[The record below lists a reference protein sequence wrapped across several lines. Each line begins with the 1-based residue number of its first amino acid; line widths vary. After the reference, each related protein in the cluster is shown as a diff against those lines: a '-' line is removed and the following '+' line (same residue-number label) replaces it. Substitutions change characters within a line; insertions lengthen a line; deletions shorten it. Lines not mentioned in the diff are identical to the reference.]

1 MPVRPARPSL
11 TIRLGRAV
19 PSPVVPADSVRLWGC
34 GRAHVP
40 TAGCRDTGSRLKGR
54 CLGQIGRVADT
65 GESGFAFAGKSRTM
79 VDAEE
84 GNLNEI
90 PHPLEGE
97 EDQAPDT
104 AAYKDRDAWPG
115 RETLELSWYRGI
127 ESLSRWPRQALEQ
140 IQAARARRRAWRRLF
155 PAGEKRQLERLSIEE
170 RAHAR
175 RAADLVAD
183 SHRVYFS
190 AFNSLTAE
198 AQESFERRAWIQAT
212 LNAERRVRLYRHAV
226 DDTWQKMQH
235 LFPDRLADRQF
246 WMAAR
251 RAFLE
256 RIFNDYE
263 ADLALTFFYS
273 IMRLAFDHQDKPVEY
288 ADDGLAEHSHIW
300 NPHRIWEIYEV
311 HTKQM
316 SSAVIRILRNCGFRA
331 PFENPERDAGLV
343 TARLLDDWRRQNP
356 DSKPRQLRT
365 LRPVFY
371 RDREAYLV
379 GEMTSRGRRLP
390 IVLALRNEEDGI
402 RVDAVLTGT
411 EDMRNILFVSTRST
425 FHVHTDDYREV
436 LSFLDTLAPERGHP
450 AMCAVLGFTH
460 PARVALNQR
469 LQRHL
474 RETGERF
481 DRTPGREGTAM
492 VVFAPPS
499 FPYVFKVIR
508 DFSSKPGWTG
518 RARIMDLY
526 RWVHEINRGRLMLDA
541 WLYRNLEFPRRQYD
555 DSVLQELLASAP
567 NSVRMEGDRIILKH
581 VYAQRRVQPLNQ
593 FFEENGDRAL
603 RESVVDA
610 LGTFIK
616 DLAGMG
622 LFMGD
627 CYGLTSNTGLTHG
640 SNVALFDFDDLGP
653 LPRFRFRA
661 TPRLAMEKDELL
673 WNTEID
679 GSWFS
684 VDEFDVLVDEWERY
698 LGVPLD
704 LREYFRSRHGD
715 LFTTDY
721 WTGVQCRV
729 EAGKFHYVVPYPA
742 ERCLASQPRCP
753 AGPAG

>member
-1 MPVRPARPSL
+1 M
-11 TIRLGRAV
+11 
-19 PSPVVPADSVRLWGC
+19 
-34 GRAHVP
+34 
-40 TAGCRDTGSRLKGR
+40 
-54 CLGQIGRVADT
+54 
-65 GESGFAFAGKSRTM
+65 
-79 VDAEE
+79 
-84 GNLNEI
+84 NEI
-90 PHPLEGE
+90 PRPLEYE
-97 EDQAPDT
+97 EEQALDPQPAIPRGGDAFGT
-104 AAYKDRDAWPG
+104 VEYGNPDAWSG
-115 RETLELSWYRGI
+115 SERFSSSCFRGI
-127 ESLSRWPRQALEQ
+127 ASVLRWPRLALEQ
-140 IQAARARRRAWRRLF
+140 VKAARARRRAWRRLF
-155 PAGEKRQLERLSIEE
+155 PPGQERQLEKLSIEE
-170 RAHAR
+170 RADAR

-198 AQESFERRAWIQAT
+198 AQENFEKRAWIQAT
-212 LNAERRVRLYRHAV
+212 LDAERRVRLYRTAV
-226 DDTWQKMQH
+226 DDTWKKIRR
-235 LFPDRLADRQF
+235 LFPERLRDRQF

-273 IMRLAFDHQDKPVEY
+273 IMRMAFDHNDTPVEY

-300 NPHRIWEIYEV
+300 NPHDIWETYEASP
-311 HTKQM
+311 KQM

-331 PFENPERDAGLV
+331 RFENPERDAGLV
-343 TARLLDDWRRQNP
+343 TARLLADW
-356 DSKPRQLRT
+356 PRQISDSAPKRLRM

-379 GEMTSRGRRLP
+379 GELMSRGRTLP
-390 IVLALRNEEDGI
+390 VVLALRNEETGI
-402 RVDAVLTGT
+402 RVDAVLTGK
-411 EDMRNILFVSTRST
+411 EDMRNILFISTRST
-425 FHVHTDDYREV
+425 FHIHTGDYREV
-436 LSFLDTLAPERGHP
+436 LSFLDALAPERGHP

-460 PARVALNQR
+460 PARVVLNQR

-481 DRTPGREGTAM
+481 SRTPGREGTAM

-508 DFSSKPGWTG
+508 DFSSKAGWTG

-541 WLYRNLEFPRRQYD
+541 WLYRNLDFPRRHFD
-555 DSVLQELLASAP
+555 DGVLQELLASAP
-567 NSVRMEGDRIILKH
+567 NSVRIEGDRVILKH

-593 FFEENGDRAL
+593 FFEENRDRAL
-603 RESVVDA
+603 REGVIDA

-622 LFMGD
+622 LFIGD
-627 CYGLTSNTGLTHG
+627 CYGLTANTGLTHG

-653 LPRFRFRA
+653 LSRFRFRS
-661 TPRLAMEKDELL
+661 TPQLPTEKDEFL
-673 WNTEID
+673 WNTEVD
-679 GSWFS
+679 GAWFA

-698 LGVPLD
+698 LGVPPD
-704 LREYFRSRHGD
+704 LRDYFRRRHGD

-721 WTGVQCRV
+721 WTGVQRRV
-729 EAGKFHYVVPYPA
+729 AAGEFHYVVPYPA
-742 ERCLASQPRCP
+742 ERCLANQPEIR
-753 AGPAG
+753 

>member
-1 MPVRPARPSL
+1 VNRIPRSL
-11 TIRLGRAV
+11 DYEKEQAL
-19 PSPVVPADSVRLWGC
+19 DS
-34 GRAHVP
+34 
-40 TAGCRDTGSRLKGR
+40 
-54 CLGQIGRVADT
+54 QRVIPGGGD
-65 GESGFAFAGKSRTM
+65 AFTT
-79 VDAEE
+79 V
-84 GNLNEI
+84 
-90 PHPLEGE
+90 
-97 EDQAPDT
+97 
-104 AAYKDRDAWPG
+104 AYGDPDAWPG
-115 RETLELSWYRGI
+115 RERFASSCYLWIASVL
-127 ESLSRWPRQALEQ
+127 RWPRLALEQ
-140 IQAARARRRAWRRLF
+140 IKAAGARRRAWRRLF
-155 PAGEKRQLERLSIEE
+155 PSGQERQLEKLSIEE
-170 RAHAR
+170 RADAR

-198 AQESFERRAWIQAT
+198 AQENFEKRGWIQAA
-212 LNAERRVRLYRHAV
+212 LNAEHRVRLYRTAV
-226 DDTWQKMQH
+226 DDTWQKMQR
-235 LFPDRLADRQF
+235 LFPERLPDRQF

-251 RAFLE
+251 RAYLE

-273 IMRLAFDHQDKPVEY
+273 IMRLAFDFKDMPVEY

-300 NPHRIWEIYEV
+300 NPHDIWEIYEV
-311 HTKQM
+311 NPKQM
-316 SSAVIRILRNCGFRA
+316 ISAVICILRNCGFRA
-331 PFENPERDAGLV
+331 RFENPERDAGLV
-343 TARLLDDWRRQNP
+343 TARLLDDWRREISDRAP
-356 DSKPRQLRT
+356 THLRM

-379 GEMTSRGRRLP
+379 GELRSRGRKLP
-390 IVLALRNEEDGI
+390 VVLALRNEETGI
-402 RVDAVLTGT
+402 RADAVLTGK

-436 LSFLDTLAPERGHP
+436 LSFLDALAPERGHP

-481 DRTPGREGTAM
+481 SRTPGREGTAM

-508 DFSSKPGWTG
+508 DFSSKAGWTG

-541 WLYRNLEFPRRQYD
+541 WLYRNLDFPRRQFD
-555 DSVLQELLASAP
+555 DGVLQELLARAP
-567 NSVRMEGDRIILKH
+567 NSVRVEGDRIILKH

-593 FFEENGDRAL
+593 FFEESRDRTL
-603 RESVVDA
+603 REGVIDA

-622 LFMGD
+622 LFIGD
-627 CYGLTSNTGLTHG
+627 CYGLTANTGLTHG

-653 LPRFRFRA
+653 LSRFRFRS
-661 TPRLAMEKDELL
+661 TPQLPTEKDEFL
-673 WNTEID
+673 WNTELD
-679 GSWFS
+679 GAWFA

-698 LGVPLD
+698 LGVPAD
-704 LREYFRSRHGD
+704 LRDYFRRRHGD

-721 WTGVQCRV
+721 WTGVQRRV
-729 EAGKFHYVVPYPA
+729 AAGELHYVVPYPA
-742 ERCLASQPRCP
+742 ERCLANQPELR
-753 AGPAG
+753 